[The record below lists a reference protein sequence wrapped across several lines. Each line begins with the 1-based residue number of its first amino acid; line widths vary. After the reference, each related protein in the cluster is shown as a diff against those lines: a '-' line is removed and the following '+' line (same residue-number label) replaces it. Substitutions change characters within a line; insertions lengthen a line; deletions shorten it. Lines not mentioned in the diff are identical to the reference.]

1 MAGIRNQHVNNF
13 KLELALYLAGSG
25 VTCDA
30 INALSSA
37 GVSVTHQTVYNY
49 KKKIADEH
57 PIRVKKYFDENK
69 NNLCIY
75 NLDDYYN
82 IHENRRP
89 DCTSLSSAVHL
100 ATCVAKSIEKSD
112 SVPIM
117 FNNKSVYN
125 PNNIDASIVCEKL
138 INQYQYCFDLSYS
151 RRIAQWNSSFSN
163 FDRIKQ
169 LSIHFYDNT
178 IEERKEERKMK
189 GAMLVGVKEQQLHSM
204 QDYLNALNIVFDYN
218 KEIGHLDGNVAPI
231 VADWPG
237 QRYIRQALTHFH
249 KKNENSIPKEIVS
262 VVLLLGPLHVAL
274 NTKEQ
279 VIIELLDNMV
289 PASLDIYAL
298 LFRSESFDNYV
309 ETIFRIWTFALRWHC
324 KNYNKAP
331 LAFLSDLFYWEKI
344 EHPMREAIKKNLVQ
358 FNDYWVENMHS
369 RIRATTSSKDA
380 ADNIQKQAYLLDFY
394 KYSAFREMFST
405 TKRYPYSPRDL
416 KFLTTKTCIF
426 LISQFQKIYRKN
438 EETNLVSSKIPSPL
452 KRRKKKELPTSYNL
466 PTLGEIDITKKNF
479 DKDLNDNAQED
490 IEEDNNNSEET
501 EIDQLNRQESLE
513 LDLLNRISEI
523 NSW

>member
-1 MAGIRNQHVNNF
+1 M
-13 KLELALYLAGSG
+13 
-25 VTCDA
+25 
-30 INALSSA
+30 
-37 GVSVTHQTVYNY
+37 
-49 KKKIADEH
+49 
-57 PIRVKKYFDENK
+57 
-69 NNLCIY
+69 
-75 NLDDYYN
+75 
-82 IHENRRP
+82 
-89 DCTSLSSAVHL
+89 
-100 ATCVAKSIEKSD
+100 
-112 SVPIM
+112 
-117 FNNKSVYN
+117 
-125 PNNIDASIVCEKL
+125 
-138 INQYQYCFDLSYS
+138 
-151 RRIAQWNSSFSN
+151 AQWNSSFSN
-163 FDRIKQ
+163 FDRIEQ
-169 LSIHFYDNT
+169 LSIHFYDNA

-262 VVLLLGPLHVAL
+262 VVPLLGPLHVAL

-279 VIIELLDNMV
+279 VMKIYYPFFEKLFHFVFGERKILAKKPRPWRTNLLLELAFTAWIEIKEHIVKKFIFLQKNIEYQVIMELLDNIV

-298 LFRSESFDNYV
+298 LFRSGSFDNYV
-309 ETIFRIWTFALRWHC
+309 ETIFRIWTFALRWHR

-369 RIRATTSSKDA
+369 RIRATTSPKDA
-380 ADNIQKQAYLLDFY
+380 ANNIQKQAYLLDFH

-426 LISQFQKIYRKN
+426 LISQFQEIYRKN

-466 PTLGEIDITKKNF
+466 PTLGEIDITSMPTGYSTLFPPLFNNCDHCYKILNINDQTIILICGHGFHLECYNSMEKKCRHCLNYYKKGIWKNVNAFLNGLNSEKNF
-479 DKDLNDNAQED
+479 DKDLDDDAQED
-490 IEEDNNNSEET
+490 TEEDNNNSEET